1 MDFAAADFDAEIPQA
16 ARNCD
21 NFPMRST
28 ITADLLFTGEELI
41 AEPLLEVEDGRIVAL
56 SSQLET
62 ELGPHPVHYEGL
74 LAPAMVDVHIH
85 GAEGHDVME
94 ATPEALAAVGGYL
107 ATRGVGA
114 YLATTVTA
122 PMDATLRS
130 LAGLAKCMDAASGA
144 RLLGIHLEGP
154 FLSHVRRGVH
164 PTEDLQLPSVV
175 AFDKFWQAAE
185 GRIRL
190 MTIAPE
196 LAGAAELIAYAAKLG
211 VRASLGHSNAT
222 CAEAEAG
229 VRAGAVSA
237 THTYNA
243 MRSFDHRD
251 PGILATVL
259 TSDSLYAELIC
270 DGIHVAPE
278 AVRLYWRAKGPER
291 AILVTDAI
299 SATGKPDGSYQLG
312 SFAVEVA
319 NGRCTANGV
328 LAGSV
333 LTLDTAVRNFCEF
346 TGAASADVLKTVTRN
361 PARMAGLDAGSI
373 RVGGRA
379 DFAVFSLQGELKT
392 TLLLS

>member
-1 MDFAAADFDAEIPQA
+1 
-16 ARNCD
+16 
-21 NFPMRST
+21 MRQT

-56 SSQLET
+56 STQLES
-62 ELGPHPVHYEGL
+62 ELGLHHVHYDGL
-74 LAPAMVDVHIH
+74 LSPAMVDVHIH
-85 GAEGHDVME
+85 GADGHDVME
-94 ATPEALAAVGGYL
+94 ATPEALSAVGSYL

-122 PMDATLRS
+122 SEDVTLRS
-130 LAGLAKCMDAASGA
+130 LAGLAKQMDAASGA
-144 RLLGIHLEGP
+144 RPLGIHLEGP
-154 FLSHVRRGVH
+154 FLSHNKRGVH
-164 PTEDLQLPSVV
+164 PPANLLSPSIGT
-175 AFDKFWQAAE
+175 FDKFWQAAE

-196 LAGAAELIAYAAKLG
+196 LAGAAELIAHVTKLG
-211 VRASLGHSNAT
+211 VRVSLGHSNAT

-259 TSDSLYAELIC
+259 TKDSLYAELVC
-270 DGIHVAPE
+270 DGVHVAPE
-278 AVRLYWRAKGPER
+278 AVALYWRAKGPER

-299 SATGKPDGSYQLG
+299 SATGKPDGIYQLG
-312 SFAVEVA
+312 GFAVEVKD
-319 NGRCTANGV
+319 GRCTASGV

-333 LTLDTAVRNFCEF
+333 LTLDKAVRNFSKF
-346 TGAASADVLKTVTRN
+346 TGAALADVLKTVTRN
-361 PARMAGLDAGSI
+361 PARMAGLDAGTI
-373 RVGGRA
+373 KIGGRA
-379 DFAVFSLQGELKT
+379 DFAVFSLDGELT
-392 TLLLS
+392 ATLLSS